1 MAGKIRK
8 KNVRSVPYRM
18 VLVEWEDSARPI
30 PSWEWVDNY
39 QVPDVIFCIS
49 VGFLIADEKSAIAL
63 APNLGD
69 VGRERI
75 QASGILR
82 VPRSAIRRLVDL

>member
-1 MAGKIRK
+1 
-8 KNVRSVPYRM
+8 M

-39 QVPDVIFCIS
+39 QVPAVISCIS
-49 VGFLIADEKSAIAL
+49 VGFLIADENSAIAL

-69 VGRERI
+69 VGHERI

-82 VPRSAIRRLVDL
+82 VPRSAIRRIVYL